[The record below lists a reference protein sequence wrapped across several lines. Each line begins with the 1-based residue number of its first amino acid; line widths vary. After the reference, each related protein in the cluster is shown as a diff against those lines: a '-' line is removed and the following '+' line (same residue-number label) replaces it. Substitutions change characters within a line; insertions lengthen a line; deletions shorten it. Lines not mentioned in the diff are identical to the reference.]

1 MDTKNGIFSINVLNL
16 NWGQLSLYREGVIEE
31 ISRNRIQVAPTGTL
45 LRKLAFRQVAFT
57 ACVSAWGRLPFPAS
71 VALLFSPVVSSRGL
85 PASFPYQH
93 QTTNYSYYNVV
104 LGK

>member
-45 LRKLAFRQVAFT
+45 L
-57 ACVSAWGRLPFPAS
+57 
-71 VALLFSPVVSSRGL
+71 
-85 PASFPYQH
+85 
-93 QTTNYSYYNVV
+93 
-104 LGK
+104 